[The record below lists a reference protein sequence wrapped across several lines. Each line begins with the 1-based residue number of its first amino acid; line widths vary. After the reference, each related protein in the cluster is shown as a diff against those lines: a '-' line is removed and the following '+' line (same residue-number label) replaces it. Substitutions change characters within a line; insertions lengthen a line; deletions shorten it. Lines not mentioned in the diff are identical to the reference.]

1 MESACA
7 ISSWFTRVPSK
18 SNVADDPSR
27 GEINQLVAAQAE
39 HEQVEPVKIL
49 KALGPVA

>member
-1 MESACA
+1 MQFPRGSLEPLQ
-7 ISSWFTRVPSK
+7 RVMI
-18 SNVADDPSR
+18 NVADDPSR
-27 GEINQLVAAQAE
+27 GEIDHLVAAQAK